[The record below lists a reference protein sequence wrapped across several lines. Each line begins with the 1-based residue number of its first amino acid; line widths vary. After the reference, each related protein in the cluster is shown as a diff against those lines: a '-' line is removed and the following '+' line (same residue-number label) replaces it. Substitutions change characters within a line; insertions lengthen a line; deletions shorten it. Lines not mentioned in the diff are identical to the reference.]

1 MKNMEGEQSTVIL
14 YKGYSSSSLISQT
27 LVFEG
32 MQRLQTHVSSYIIY
46 TEKKTGMLTNSSLI
60 LSQSLDQNPLQHW
73 VSSNSQ
79 EFSFD
84 IFQFQSQE
92 GNKEEERQCYVI
104 SIMFASLQGTFLKI
118 KKNL

>member
-1 MKNMEGEQSTVIL
+1 MWWGSGQASAFHTGTEGILNMGWQR
-14 YKGYSSSSLISQT
+14 SSS
-27 LVFEG
+27 
-32 MQRLQTHVSSYIIY
+32 VSAQL
-46 TEKKTGMLTNSSLI
+46 GRSSLI

-92 GNKEEERQCYVI
+92 GTKEEERQCYVI
-104 SIMFASLQGTFLKI
+104 SIMFVSLQGTFLKI